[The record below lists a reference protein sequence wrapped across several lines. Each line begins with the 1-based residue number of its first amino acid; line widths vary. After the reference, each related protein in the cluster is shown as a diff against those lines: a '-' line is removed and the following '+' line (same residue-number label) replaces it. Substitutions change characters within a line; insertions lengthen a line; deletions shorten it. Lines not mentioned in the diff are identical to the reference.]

1 MDWSDYDIVDRF
13 TLHDAGFL
21 LCELDPLPFCYKL
34 PDNDPHLRERQ
45 KARIFTDALIA
56 DAKQGR
62 LKVQNSEGEDAAQIW
77 RQEKNKIFAK
87 GYFERWRVHRNDLT
101 AWAESKGK
109 RPAFLF
115 DDARDQNSI
124 LPSDWPNH
132 TTPEIELLKKAI
144 SKFWENHDPSKRP
157 MRAEILFWLSE
168 NGAKS
173 KAVAKAIDLIIRPPD
188 ARKGGNTRN
197 KIE

>member
-1 MDWSDYDIVDRF
+1 MDWSVYDIADRF

-34 PDNDPHLRERQ
+34 PDNDPYLKERQ
-45 KARIFTDALIA
+45 TASILTNALID

-62 LKVQNSEGEDAAQIW
+62 LKVQNSEGEDATQIW

-144 SKFWENHDPSKRP
+144 SEFWENHKPERPPKRDEIVTWLLANGDISKS
-157 MRAEILFWLSE
+157 RA
-168 NGAKS
+168 N
-173 KAVAKAIDLIIRPPD
+173 AIDLIIRPPY
-188 ARKGGNTRN
+188 AKKGGN
-197 KIE
+197 KKLP